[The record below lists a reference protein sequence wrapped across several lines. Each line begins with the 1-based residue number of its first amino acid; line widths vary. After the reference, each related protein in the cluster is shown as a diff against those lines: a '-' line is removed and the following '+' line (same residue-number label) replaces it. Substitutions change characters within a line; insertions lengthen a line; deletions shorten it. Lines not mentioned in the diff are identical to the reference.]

1 MLAAQLGCLL
11 LAGAQGLF
19 TLPQRY
25 GKHLAALTVDEEIDP
40 LKAFHLLE
48 AGHDVLLSVAQ
59 AIVYLVRRTLVGGYT
74 RKHVTSFIPRVPY
87 QSGCA
92 QGIKAGGLTL
102 LPRIPLLGTW
112 VHRVLQR
119 CPTCYRCM
127 MHPLHVAVR
136 HLRCLAYLRR
146 RRRHTCRTFLSG
158 APNSRTFLSGSTS
171 RLRRRLA
178 IRTRST
184 SFS

>member
-40 LKAFHLLE
+40 LKALHLLE
-48 AGHDVLLSVAQ
+48 AGHDVLLSVAE
-59 AIVYLVRRTLVGGYT
+59 AIVYLVWRTLVGGYT

-92 QGIKAGGLTL
+92 QGIKAGWLTL
-102 LPRIPLLGTW
+102 LPRIRLLRGW
-112 VHRVLQR
+112 GNRGGREL
-119 CPTCYRCM
+119 YRR
-127 MHPLHVAVR
+127 L
-136 HLRCLAYLRR
+136 
-146 RRRHTCRTFLSG
+146 LSLLVSNLSSIRSK
-158 APNSRTFLSGSTS
+158 APVPMRAPPEKGCSMAPMVNSTS
-171 RLRRRLA
+171 PITAARVTTISLCA
-178 IRTRST
+178 QV
-184 SFS
+184 FSRPNR